1 MIGSLEKKSGWEML
15 YFKRGSRLEYLRGLE
30 AVICRTTR
38 RLLEI
43 EYVIAVKS
51 SDSILLKTDLI
62 DRYYTK

>member
-1 MIGSLEKKSGWEML
+1 M
-15 YFKRGSRLEYLRGLE
+15 EYLRGLE

-51 SDSILLKTDLI
+51 SDSILLKSDRI